1 MKTIWLKTPGRT
13 GSHCVLDYFLQW
25 HGLEIRQAKEH
36 QPNDPIHPNS
46 IYHDHSH
53 WHHTRPTPEFYSKM
67 TQVGFRLIVSLR
79 RNRVAQTMSH
89 FIGVASGEW
98 AHTVDVVRPEPFCID
113 CKEFKSHLDRIVEWE
128 RTIPQS
134 AQRIYF
140 EDGIRPLKQM
150 HPPRRKYK
158 HAPERIVSRATPWS
172 KQELVLNYNELANT
186 FKHYNE
192 S

>member
-1 MKTIWLKTPGRT
+1 MKTIWLKSPTRT
-13 GSHCVLDYFLQW
+13 GSHRVLDYFLQW

-36 QPNDPIHPNS
+36 QPNDPVHPNS

-53 WHHTRPTPEFYSKM
+53 WHHTCPTPEFYSKM
-67 TQVGFRLIVSLR
+67 TQRGFRLIVSLR

-98 AHTVDVVRPEPFCID
+98 AHIKRVQKPKPFRID
-113 CKEFKSHLDRIVEWE
+113 CKEFESYLESVIEWE

-140 EDGIRPLKQM
+140 EDGMGPLKRM
-150 HPPRRKYK
+150 YPPIFKYK
-158 HAPERIVSRATPWS
+158 HAPTRIVSRATPWS
-172 KQELVLNYNELANT
+172 KQELVLNYDELADT